1 MGIGVLA
8 FGCRLRDA
16 DGGDL
21 RQARRHWREAL
32 SLYTE
37 LGAPEAEE
45 VRAKLAAGTPTR
57 R

>member
-1 MGIGVLA
+1 MPGRRPGRGCAV
-8 FGCRLRDA
+8 FG
-16 DGGDL
+16 GE

-45 VRAKLAAGTPTR
+45 VRAKLAADTHAHR
-57 R
+57 